1 MPKLTKQ
8 EEFEVLAMPLID
20 WLKRN
25 YSPHAV
31 IVIDHNGAELM
42 KGEMSVAADE

>member
-25 YSPHAV
+25 YSPHTT
-31 IVIDHNGAELM
+31 IIIDHSGAELM
-42 KGEMSVAADE
+42 KSQISVAADE